1 MSDTQS
7 ITLATSLIA
16 RHAGFGR
23 FQDAHRSL
31 PSSRKCPM
39 SGRALGGS
47 GRRSGYKPEER

>member
-16 RHAGFGR
+16 RHVDFGR

-31 PSSRKCPM
+31 PSSRKCAM
-39 SGRALGGS
+39 SSRALGCS